1 MFIFLRAQERGEPRY
16 VPNRYSGRSG
26 VGHQTPPVAF
36 AWRLVLCVGGKEKG
50 RLDWLGAK
58 IPGGEKTQNLG
69 CPAGEATPA
78 WRERVRGHKPCG
90 LPCCAGDSDARK
102 GPVPIGMM
110 SCVLKS
116 D

>member
-1 MFIFLRAQERGEPRY
+1 MFIFLRAQESGEPRN

-36 AWRLVLCVGGKEKG
+36 ALRLVLCFGGKEKG

-58 IPGGEKTQNLG
+58 IPGGRRPRTWVALLERPHQHGEREKGVTSPVAF
-69 CPAGEATPA
+69 PAVLVTVMQG
-78 WRERVRGHKPCG
+78 
-90 LPCCAGDSDARK
+90 GDLC
-102 GPVPIGMM
+102 PIGMT